1 MTKSTAILLLM
12 LAFIDWG
19 SFNEIAQVNR
29 LKTAAEEAFKGGDF
43 EKAIEY
49 NRQLVDSFQVS
60 DPSVLLNLANAYY
73 KSEQNEAAT
82 KAYEALLDNVD
93 KQAASIAYTQLGI
106 MQAKDKELEKAAEL
120 FKQALKKDPKN
131 DNARYNYE
139 LVKKMLQKQQQE
151 QDQQDKIEPSEFA
164 KQQKAIADDLVNKRD
179 YRAALQVMIEA
190 YQKDQTV
197 QAYQDFVQRLTEV
210 VEVDN

>member
-12 LAFIDWG
+12 LAFLDWG

-43 EKAIEY
+43 EKAIKY
-49 NRQLVDSFQVS
+49 NRQLVDSFKVS

-82 KAYEALLDNVD
+82 KAYEALLDNAD

>member
-1 MTKSTAILLLM
+1 MPTTNPNKTK
-12 LAFIDWG
+12 
-19 SFNEIAQVNR
+19 R
-29 LKTAAEEAFKGGDF
+29 LPK
-43 EKAIEY
+43 
-49 NRQLVDSFQVS
+49 LC
-60 DPSVLLNLANAYY
+60 
-73 KSEQNEAAT
+73 
-82 KAYEALLDNVD
+82 EALLDNAD

-179 YRAALQVMIEA
+179 YRVALQVMIEA
-190 YQKDQTV
+190 YQRIKQYRPIRTLYSDSQK
-197 QAYQDFVQRLTEV
+197 
-210 VEVDN
+210 